1 MTGPDLVLVLRYR
14 KAVTYGF
21 HVLLGAL
28 GEHETAS
35 RYEVRF
41 GDSVEETARH
51 IREAGDVRVLVLW
64 SFYSPDAAGLAGELA
79 QIRGLADGPNVTHVA
94 GGVHATAEPVQTLDA
109 GWDVA
114 AVGEGES
121 TLLSLVDAN
130 GDPTGIT
137 GLAYRDAA
145 GTIVKTGKARQRPLD
160 DFPGFALKWDRFNAL
175 EITRGCVYACRFCQT
190 PFMFSAKFR
199 HRSIPD
205 VRWHVD
211 RMRERGLRDV
221 RFITPTALSYGSQT
235 EEPDLGAVE
244 ELLAT
249 CREGIG
255 SRGRVFFGSFP
266 SEIRPEHVSR
276 EALRLVRR
284 HCANTNIIVG
294 AQSGSDRVLGAAKRG
309 HGVEEVRRAVRLGL
323 AEGFQINVDMIF
335 GMPGEDDGDVA
346 DSLRLARELA
356 DLGARIHAHTFMPL
370 PGTPWRDAPP
380 GDVDPAT
387 ISEVDRL
394 SRRGAL
400 YGHWRRQRD
409 HAVRLAAAAQAYPR
423 PGRSRTLL
431 PTLPTRPGP
440 SLPAPEDPPRPARPG
455 PSLPAPEDPPRPA
468 RSGPFLPAPED
479 PSRPARE
486 GLS

>member
-1 MTGPDLVLVLRYR
+1 MEPELVLVLRYR

-28 GEHETAS
+28 GEHETAT

-41 GDSVEETARH
+41 GADVEETARH
-51 IREAGDVRVLVLW
+51 IREAGDVRTLVLW
-64 SFYSPDAAGLAGELA
+64 SFYSPDAAALAEELK
-79 QIRGLADGPNVTHVA
+79 QIRGLADGPNVTHLA

-109 GWDVA
+109 GWDMA

-121 TLLSLVDAN
+121 TLLSLVDAK
-130 GDPTGIT
+130 GDPAGIT

-145 GTIVKTGKARQRPLD
+145 GEVKRSGKARQRDLN
-160 DFPGFALKWDRFNAL
+160 DFPGFALKWGRFNAL

-190 PFMFSAKFR
+190 PFMFSARFR
-199 HRSIPD
+199 HRSVEN

-221 RFITPTALSYGSQT
+221 RFITPTAMSYGSRS
-235 EEPDLGAVE
+235 EEPNLAAVE

-255 SRGRVFFGSFP
+255 PNGRVFFGSFP

-276 EALRLVRR
+276 EALRLVKKY
-284 HCANTNIIVG
+284 CDNKNIIVG

-309 HGVEEVRRAVRLGL
+309 HGVEEVRRAARLGIE
-323 AEGFQINVDMIF
+323 EGFQINVDMIF
-335 GMPGEDDGDVA
+335 GMPGEDQGDVDA
-346 DSLRLARELA
+346 SLGLARELA

-380 GDVDPAT
+380 GDVAPET

-394 SRRGAL
+394 SQRGAL
-400 YGHWRRQRD
+400 YGHWQRQRD
-409 HAVRLAAAAQAYPR
+409 HAQRLAAAAEAYPR

-431 PTLPTRPGP
+431 PTLPTDG
-440 SLPAPEDPPRPARPG
+440 
-455 PSLPAPEDPPRPA
+455 
-468 RSGPFLPAPED
+468 
-479 PSRPARE
+479 
-486 GLS
+486 